1 MSADIFSFVTKEMS
15 QSVALLMTLV
25 NNLPKR
31 HLSACIRSGRNQGM
45 WWMGVRKIWAHFM
58 LWWSVH
64 ILPICCAKCAPR
76 NGVFTPWGTFGILN
90 QRAEFLLWKEPILK
104 SITFNRCLTIKSLW
118 CCLLLVG
125 WPNIQ
130 LLLWRLGSC
139 YEITFL
145 HPKVLPPMI
154 TWCAPP
160 LALQQM
166 LSAQLFFGCLF
177 AYPSPSALRMK
188 WH

>member
-1 MSADIFSFVTKEMS
+1 
-15 QSVALLMTLV
+15 
-25 NNLPKR
+25 
-31 HLSACIRSGRNQGM
+31 
-45 WWMGVRKIWAHFM
+45 M

-76 NGVFTPWGTFGILN
+76 NGVFTSLGTIAILN

-130 LLLWRLGSC
+130 FLLWRLGSC
-139 YEITFL
+139 HEITFL
-145 HPKVLPPMI
+145 YPKVLPPMI

-166 LSAQLFFGCLF
+166 FSAQLFFGCLF

-188 WH
+188 WHSIFHHVEIISRKKERGPFSRKRRGKTPLLNDQRNG